1 MRIRL
6 FLLAVL
12 SVVLLG
18 GVAKAEMSGRQIM
31 DKQKS
36 HQEVDSEYVEVVILL
51 ADSKGNKEKRL
62 TKQYNKKQ
70 EKGEARA
77 LLVFLDPADI
87 KGTALLTWDHDKD
100 PSDQWLY
107 LPAQGK
113 MQRIAEGSKKSY
125 FMGTDFTYEDLE
137 PEDMDSY
144 VYTVLKN
151 EDVDGATCWVV
162 EAVPANDAKR
172 RDSSYS
178 KRLLWIRQDNY
189 VTVKV
194 EFYDRRERLMKVQT
208 AHDLEN
214 VQGTVWRARKTLM
227 DNVSKQHKTVMG
239 LKVRDLNKPIDDQ
252 VFTER
257 FILKGSHL
265 E

>member
-1 MRIRL
+1 MRLRMFILIALL
-6 FLLAVL
+6 FGLM
-12 SVVLLG
+12 G
-18 GVAKAEMSGRQIM
+18 GIARAEMSGRQIM
-31 DKQKS
+31 DEQKTR
-36 HQEVDSEYVEVVILL
+36 HEVDSEYVEVVMLL

-62 TKQYNKKQ
+62 TKQYNKKLGN
-70 EKGEARA
+70 GEARA

-107 LPAQGK
+107 LPAQGR

-137 PEDMDSY
+137 PEDMDNY
-144 VYTVLKN
+144 VYTVLKS
-151 EDVDGATCWVV
+151 EDLDGAACWVV
-162 EAVPANDAKR
+162 EAVPANDAKKR
-172 RDSSYS
+172 ESSYS
-178 KRLLWIRQDNY
+178 KRLLWVRQDNY
-189 VTVKV
+189 VTAKV
-194 EFYDRRERLMKVQT
+194 EFYDRRERILKTQT

-239 LKVRDLNKPIDDQ
+239 LKTRELNKPIDDQ

>member
-1 MRIRL
+1 MRMRS
-6 FLLAVL
+6 FLLAVVL
-12 SVVLLG
+12 VGLLG
-18 GVAKAEMSGRQIM
+18 GVARAEMSGRQIM
-31 DKQKS
+31 DEQKTR
-36 HQEVDSEYVEVVILL
+36 HEVDSEYVEVVMLL

-62 TKQYNKKQ
+62 TKQYNKKLGN
-70 EKGEARA
+70 GEARA

-137 PEDMDSY
+137 PEDMDNY
-144 VYTVLKN
+144 VYTVVKN
-151 EDVDGATCWVV
+151 ENLDGAACWVV
-162 EAVPANDAKR
+162 EAVPANDAKKR
-172 RDSSYS
+172 ESSYS
-178 KRLLWIRQDNY
+178 KRLLWVRQDNF
-189 VTVKV
+189 VTAKV
-194 EFYDRRERLMKVQT
+194 EFYDRRERLMKTQT

-227 DNVSKQHKTVMG
+227 DNVSKDHKTVMG
-239 LKVRDLNKPIDDQ
+239 LKARELNKPIDDQ

>member
-1 MRIRL
+1 MRMRS

-12 SVVLLG
+12 LIGLMG
-18 GVAKAEMSGRQIM
+18 GVARAEMSGRQIM
-31 DKQKS
+31 DEQKTR
-36 HQEVDSEYVEVVILL
+36 HEVDSEYVEVVMLL
-51 ADSKGNKEKRL
+51 ADNKGNKEKRL
-62 TKQYNKKQ
+62 TKQYNKKLGN
-70 EKGEARA
+70 GEARA

-137 PEDMDSY
+137 PEDMDNY
-144 VYTVLKN
+144 VYTVVKSEAL
-151 EDVDGATCWVV
+151 DGAACWVV
-162 EAVPANDAKR
+162 EAVPANEAKKR
-172 RDSSYS
+172 ESSYS

-194 EFYDRRERLMKVQT
+194 EFYDRRERVMKTQT

-227 DNVSKQHKTVMG
+227 DNVSKDHKTVMG
-239 LKVRDLNKPIDDQ
+239 LKARELNKPIDDQ